1 MMKILVTG
9 GGGFLGSHVVERLLE
24 RGDDVTIVARSAYP
38 EMEALGAKSVRA
50 DICNA
55 PAVADAVRGMDAVIH
70 TAAMVGMSGARE
82 DFWRVNVMGTQNLLD
97 ASRDAGVS
105 RFVFTSS
112 PSVTF
117 SGEDE
122 VGVGQDAAYPERY
135 LASYPETKA
144 EAERRALAAHDPE
157 GMRVT
162 SLRPHLIW
170 GPGDPHLIPR
180 LVERAKRGKL
190 KIVGDG
196 ANVVDITYIDNAAK
210 AHVQALDAL
219 ARADSE
225 PNPGGKPY
233 FISNDEP
240 VELWP
245 WINGLLGRLGVAPV
259 TRRVSLSM
267 AERVGGV
274 LERGFKLLPT
284 EKEPPMTRFIARQLA
299 TSHWYDMGPA
309 KRDFGYAPEVSMDE
323 GLERLV
329 ASMT

>member
-1 MMKILVTG
+1 M
-9 GGGFLGSHVVERLLE
+9 
-24 RGDDVTIVARSAYP
+24 
-38 EMEALGAKSVRA
+38 
-50 DICNA
+50 
-55 PAVADAVRGMDAVIH
+55 H
-70 TAAMVGMSGARE
+70 TAAMVGMWGKRE
-82 DFWRVNVMGTQNLLD
+82 DFWRINVEGTQNLID
-97 ASRDAGVS
+97 AARAAGVT

-122 VGVGQDAAYPERY
+122 VGVGQDAAYPEQF
-135 LASYPETKA
+135 LAFYPETKA
-144 EAERRALAAHDPE
+144 EAERRALAAHDPD

-180 LVERAKRGKL
+180 LVDRAKKGRL
-190 KIVGDG
+190 RIVGDG
-196 ANVVDITYIDNAAK
+196 TNVVDITYIDNAAI

-219 ARADSE
+219 GRSGDE

-245 WINGLLGRLGVAPV
+245 WINGLLGRLGVKPV
-259 TRRVSLSM
+259 TSRVSLST
-267 AERVGGV
+267 AERVGGMM
-274 LERGFKLLPT
+274 ERGFKILPT
-284 EKEPPMTRFIARQLA
+284 DKEPPMTRFIARQLA

-329 ASMT
+329 ASMS